1 MSAQRFSIGKQFCWQ
16 GETYEV
22 RRLLPDGNLNVINVR
37 TGKARSVAVVQLIK
51 ALWVGELQFVIE
63 GQPIKRVSQKD
74 YVDLSDCPEPLRAI
88 AEYRLEVIRPLL
100 DLAPPQRKKAIRA
113 RVKVLREKR
122 QTNERTLG
130 MAVSV
135 TSVYRWIDNY
145 TQSGRD
151 IRALIPDTGKRGG
164 KQQSRLLKDV
174 EAIVQ
179 SVLEEHY
186 YVREKRTIDYLHRE
200 IAVRIEE
207 ENRQHPPQEQLKV
220 PSRSTTARRIAALEV
235 ERKLVAKQGKRAAKR
250 QLAQY
255 GQTEY
260 PTIPLERVEIDHT
273 LSDLIVVDENDY
285 LPLGRLTLTHC
296 LDTATR
302 YPLGYYLGFEPPS
315 YLSAMACLYHTICPK
330 DNVPER
336 YGTEHDWIAY
346 GLPYTL
352 VIDNGKEF
360 IGRDLEDACQ
370 LLGITLQQTPV
381 KTPHFK
387 AAVERMFGTLNTGLL
402 HTLPGT
408 TFSNPGQRGDY
419 DSLKQA
425 CISLGDL
432 DKMMHIFLVDI
443 YAEDFHRGLQ
453 GIPAR
458 RWEEVTQN
466 GFFPRVPSSA
476 EELRILLGRV
486 GYRTIQPYGI
496 NFHSLRYNCA
506 ELTLLRTRMRRRADK
521 RVKIKY
527 NPADLSC
534 IHVYDP
540 DDRRYI
546 RVPALAQEY
555 TCGMSLWKHKVI
567 RNFALSQ
574 QDRVDIVALGQAQ
587 RKIQAIVEESLH
599 CKKLKTRAKI
609 ARWQTSGQTPGLS
622 ERREEPESVA
632 DVEPTAAENATLL
645 PPPALDFD
653 LELDLERLEQAGWG
667 VSYDLPDVCEGVIPN
682 DD

>member
-1 MSAQRFSIGKQFCWQ
+1 MSARRFSIGTQFCWQ
-16 GETYEV
+16 AETYEV
-22 RRLLPDGNLNVINVR
+22 RRLLADGNLNVINVR
-37 TGKARSVAVVQLIK
+37 TGEARSVAFVQLVE
-51 ALWVGELQFVIE
+51 ALWAGELQFVIN
-63 GQPIKRVSQKD
+63 GQPIKQVLQAD
-74 YVDLSDCPEPLRAI
+74 YVDWSDYPESLRAI
-88 AEYRLEVIRPLL
+88 AEYRLEIIRPLL
-100 DLAPPQRKKAIRA
+100 DMSPEQRKKAIQA
-113 RVKVLREKR
+113 RVKTSREKR
-122 QTNERTLG
+122 QTNERTLQT
-130 MAVSV
+130 AISV
-135 TSVYRWIDNY
+135 ASIYRWIDDY
-145 TQSGRD
+145 TKSGND
-151 IRALIPDTGKRGG
+151 IRALIPDTSKRGG
-164 KQQSRLLKDV
+164 KEQSRLLQDV
-174 EAIVQ
+174 EVIIQ

-186 YVREKRTIDYLHRE
+186 YVREKRSIDYLHRE

-207 ENRQHPPQEQLKV
+207 ENQQRPPQEQLET
-220 PSRSTTARRIAALEV
+220 PSRSTAARRIAALEI
-235 ERKLVAKQGKRAAKR
+235 EGKLIAKQGKRAAKR
-250 QLAQY
+250 QLTQY

-315 YLSAMACLYHTICPK
+315 YLSVMACLYHTICPK

-346 GLPYTL
+346 GIPYTL

-360 IGRDLEDACQ
+360 IGRDMEDACQ
-370 LLGITLQQTPV
+370 LLGIILQQTPV
-381 KTPHFK
+381 KMPHFK
-387 AAVERMFGTLNTGLL
+387 ATVERMFGTLNTGLL

-425 CISLGDL
+425 CISLDDL
-432 DKMMHIFLVDI
+432 DKMMHIFLLDI

-458 RWEEVTQN
+458 RWEKVTQN
-466 GFFPRVPSSA
+466 GFFPRVPSSV

-486 GYRTIQPYGI
+486 AYRTIQPYGI

-506 ELTLLRTRMRRRADK
+506 ELTLLRTRMRTRADK

-527 NPADLSC
+527 NPADLSY
-534 IHVYDP
+534 IHIYDP
-540 DDRRYI
+540 DDRHYI
-546 RVPALAQEY
+546 QVPALAQEY
-555 TCGMSLWKHKVI
+555 TCGLSLWKHKVI
-567 RNFALSQ
+567 RNFVLSQ
-574 QDRVDIVALGQAQ
+574 QDQIDIVALGQAQ
-587 RKIQAIVEESLH
+587 RKIQTIVEESLH
-599 CKKLKTRAKI
+599 RKKLKTRTKI

-622 ERREEPESVA
+622 ERRKEPESAA
-632 DVEPTAAENATLL
+632 DTDPTVTEDAILL
-645 PPPALDFD
+645 PPPALDLA
-653 LELDLERLEQAGWG
+653 LELDMKKLEDAGWG
-667 VSYDLPDVCEGVIPN
+667 VSYDLPDVCEGVILS